1 VQQTG
6 PGAYLTQEVE
16 EAFNLL
22 GVPVREGREVAV
34 DAIFD
39 SVSVATTYREKLAEQ
54 GIIFCSFGEAIHD
67 HPELVKNIWH
77 RGAGQ

>member
-1 VQQTG
+1 MQQTG

-34 DAIFD
+34 DAILTL
-39 SVSVATTYREKLAEQ
+39 VSVATTYRENWRSRGLSSVRLVKRSTTTRA
-54 GIIFCSFGEAIHD
+54 GEAISR
-67 HPELVKNIWH
+67 H
-77 RGAGQ
+77 RGAGE